1 MYRIISTFFSS
12 MVNRY
17 WLLAT
22 QSNLTCVCAALRSH
36 SLFLSLFRSHC
47 VRVTCVSNRIYVY
60 WTEQNCPLLL
70 VNSVLLSM
78 GFFLA
83 RSSLF
88 SSPTVLDNAL
98 FLDARYIFFFRWHC
112 FLLYGYVLHTIR
124 MWIWWYFVWFG
135 FWLRLFPETINC
147 SRCVSVYAENF
158 LEGRRV
164 NWKSENERTM
174 AERNCRVN
182 K

>member
-36 SLFLSLFRSHC
+36 SLFLSLFRSRC

-112 FLLYGYVLHTIR
+112 FLLYGYVLHTYVNL
-124 MWIWWYFVWFG
+124 MVFCVVWLLIATISWNNKLFSMCKR
-135 FWLRLFPETINC
+135 LRWKLSGRSSCER
-147 SRCVSVYAENF
+147 SEWEWENN
-158 LEGRRV
+158 GRAQLQS
-164 NWKSENERTM
+164 K
-174 AERNCRVN
+174 
-182 K
+182 